1 MEMIWQAP
9 ENKALGI
16 SVITTRDSCDMSCT
30 NSEGVVTEEGKK
42 NHPSIVFF
50 NRACAHLKQRNANPS
65 YFKSCITNG
74 DNQLV

>member
-30 NSEGVVTEEGKK
+30 NSEGVVTEEEKKK
-42 NHPSIVFF
+42 NIPPLSFSTEHVHI
-50 NRACAHLKQRNANPS
+50 
-65 YFKSCITNG
+65 
-74 DNQLV
+74 